1 MPNYVF
7 PTARQVICSVLI
19 VAAMTI
25 PLDLYDPESSDSRF
39 PPPTAPHP
47 IIIIMIIKTWL
58 PNKIIK
64 KITIIAF
71 RGAHYPLKPTYVPS
85 ETCS

>member
-1 MPNYVF
+1 VEMLLWSATREFNWIKIWKFGMPNYVF

-47 IIIIMIIKTWL
+47 IIIIMIIKT
-58 PNKIIK
+58 
-64 KITIIAF
+64 
-71 RGAHYPLKPTYVPS
+71 
-85 ETCS
+85 